1 MNRLYKIAIL
11 FIIIFVI
18 GVIYALRSIDN
29 TFAEDE
35 NTKVIY
41 VTPITSAEKNLFL

>member
-18 GVIYALRSIDN
+18 GVIYALRSIDI
-29 TFAEDE
+29 TIAENE
-35 NTKVIY
+35 NTEVIY
-41 VTPITSAEKNLFL
+41 VTPISSAEKNLIL